1 MQRSLKDYLTITLKG
16 MAMGA
21 ADVVPGVSGGTI
33 AFITGIYQ
41 ELIATISGINFG
53 LIKIWK
59 DQGFASMWKEANGSF
74 IVALL
79 SGILVSI
86 FTVMR
91 LTNYLLEAHPIMIWS
106 FFFGL
111 ILASIWF
118 VAKQIP
124 KWNFKIILALL
135 IGAAV
140 ALYIVTLPPM
150 GANNSLWFL
159 FLAGSIAVCA
169 MILPGISGA
178 FILVL
183 LGSYKTITE
192 AAHDFDLKTLG
203 VVALGAIVGLLT
215 FSRVLKW
222 LFDHYS
228 SITLAVLTGLFT
240 QLAKIY
246 PDNFEMRLDLLRNK
260 SVKAGQWGLTDEHT
274 IPIYNIETKKLVKRQ
289 VIASDVF
296 TLFEWAD
303 HMLSVSNNGAASI
316 VWREVLLMEAFGN
329 KYPALTQE
337 EADKYFKETNR
348 KLLTDLGNDVVNL
361 PLRDLGISK
370 DEWRLGTFFTRGANT
385 YVGAKDG
392 SIGTPI
398 GLMKFLIKLE
408 QGNIVDTQSS
418 LEMKRLMYMTDRRIR
433 YAQSPALKEAAV
445 YFKSGSLYKCDRSK
459 GEACGKYMGNVQ
471 NFMNSVVI
479 VEQPDN
485 CKYMVALMSNVLR
498 KNSGTDHMYLASQ
511 VDKIIKK

>member
-1 MQRSLKDYLTITLKG
+1 MKKYIVLLVIVLICTAFTTVTLYPIDG
-16 MAMGA
+16 Y
-21 ADVVPGVSGGTI
+21 SH
-33 AFITGIYQ
+33 TGIKRLKRL
-41 ELIATISGINFG
+41 ELIKSG
-53 LIKIWK
+53 
-59 DQGFASMWKEANGSF
+59 E
-74 IVALL
+74 IVETSKLPEGAFKSYLDIQL
-79 SGILVSI
+79 NLMSKKNDSI
-86 FTVMR
+86 D
-91 LTNYLLEAHPIMIWS
+91 S
-106 FFFGL
+106 FFQVDENFQKEINNLFKGL
-111 ILASIWF
+111 D
-118 VAKQIP
+118 K
-124 KWNFKIILALL
+124 
-135 IGAAV
+135 
-140 ALYIVTLPPM
+140 
-150 GANNSLWFL
+150 
-159 FLAGSIAVCA
+159 
-169 MILPGISGA
+169 
-178 FILVL
+178 
-183 LGSYKTITE
+183 SY
-192 AAHDFDLKTLG
+192 
-203 VVALGAIVGLLT
+203 
-215 FSRVLKW
+215 
-222 LFDHYS
+222 
-228 SITLAVLTGLFT
+228 SITVLDISDEDNIRYAKRNETIGYQPGSVGKLAVLTGLFT

-246 PDNFEMRLDLLRNK
+246 PDNFEKRLDLLRKK